1 MNVLVLSPGFPL
13 EMSGFTIA
21 LANLGVRVFGVGEQ
35 PVQSF
40 KPTLRHSLTAYLQI
54 KSIFDEDAV
63 IREVVNEA
71 KSKNVKFDR
80 VESLW
85 EPTMILAARLRE
97 ALGVPGMNVAQT
109 ILFRDK
115 EAMKVALDE
124 AGIRTP
130 KHYRCSSRG
139 EVVEAAQKIGF
150 PLIIKP
156 IAGAGSADTY
166 RCDDD
171 AQLQRALDLTGH
183 VPQVSVEEFITG
195 EEFTFDT
202 ITAKGEIQFHNIC
215 WYRPRALIARQNE
228 WISPQTMLLKDP
240 DVPHLAAGY
249 RLGAAVLKALK
260 FDYGFTHMEWF
271 LKENGE
277 AVFGEI
283 GARPPGARTVDLMNW
298 ASDVDLY
305 HCWAE
310 VVAYGSM
317 RGRVKRVHNA
327 AMIFKRAQGE
337 GIIQRIE
344 GLDSIMHRF
353 GPHVAHVELQPV
365 GTPRRNWKQTLVSDG
380 FLVVRHP
387 DLKTTCEMAD
397 AIGTDLRIIAG

>member
-35 PVQSF
+35 TVASF

-54 KSIFDEDAV
+54 RSIFDEDAV

-71 KSKNVKFDR
+71 KTKGIVFDR
-80 VESLW
+80 IESLW
-85 EPTMILAARLRE
+85 EPTMILAAKLRE
-97 ALGVPGMNVAQT
+97 ALKVPGMDIAQT

-115 EAMKVALDE
+115 EAMKAALDQK
-124 AGIRTP
+124 GIRTP
-130 KHYRCSSRG
+130 KHYRASTKS
-139 EVVEAAQKIGF
+139 EVEEAAKKIGF
-150 PLIIKP
+150 PIIIKP

-166 RCDDD
+166 RCDNDSEL
-171 AQLQRALDLTGH
+171 ARAIELTRH
-183 VPQVSVEEFITG
+183 VPEVSVEEFITG

-202 ITAKGEIQFHNIC
+202 ITAKGKIQFHNIC

-228 WISPQTMLLKDP
+228 WISPQTVILRDP
-240 DVPHLAAGY
+240 DVPHLEVG
-249 RLGAAVLKALK
+249 RKLGQAVIDALG

-298 ASDVDLY
+298 AHDVDLY

-310 VVAYGSM
+310 VIAYGAM
-317 RGRVKRVHNA
+317 RGRVERAYNA
-327 AMIFKRAQGE
+327 AMIFKRANGE
-337 GIIQRIE
+337 GTIHRID
-344 GLDSIMHRF
+344 GLDSIMRRY

-365 GTPRRNWKQTLVSDG
+365 GTKRRNWKQTLVSDG

-387 DLKTTCEMAD
+387 DLKMTCEMAD
-397 AIGTDLRIIAG
+397 AVGTDLQIYAS

>member
-13 EMSGFTIA
+13 EMSGFSIA

-54 KSIFDEDAV
+54 KSMFDEDAV
-63 IREVVNEA
+63 IREVVTEA
-71 KSKNVKFDR
+71 KTKGVKFDR
-80 VESLW
+80 IESLW

-109 ILFRDK
+109 VLFRDK
-115 EAMKVALDE
+115 EAMKVALDK

-130 KHYRCSSRG
+130 KHFRCNTRG
-139 EVVEAAQKIGF
+139 EVLDAARKIGY
-150 PLIIKP
+150 PVIIKP

-166 RCDDD
+166 RCDSE
-171 AQLQRALDLTGH
+171 AELERAMDRSKH
-183 VPQVSVEEFITG
+183 VPEVSVEEFITG
-195 EEFTFDT
+195 EEFTFDA
-202 ITAKGEIQFHNIC
+202 ITANGRMQFHNIC

-228 WISPQTMLLKDP
+228 WISPQTMLLRDP
-240 DVPHLAAGY
+240 DVPHLRAGVA
-249 RLGAAVLKALK
+249 LGDAVLKALG
-260 FDYGFTHMEWF
+260 FEYGFTHMEWF

-310 VVAYGSM
+310 VIAYGKM
-317 RGRVKRVHNA
+317 RGKVQRVYNA

-337 GIIQRIE
+337 GTIQRIE
-344 GLDSIMHRF
+344 GLDSIMRRF
-353 GPHVAHVELQPV
+353 GPSVAHVELQPV

-387 DLKTTCEMAD
+387 DLKMTCEIAD
-397 AIGTDLRIIAG
+397 AVGTDLRIIAG

>member
-35 PVQSF
+35 NVATF
-40 KPTLRHSLTAYLQI
+40 KPTLRHSLTAYLQVR
-54 KSIFDEDAV
+54 SIFDEDAV

-71 KSKNVKFDR
+71 KSKGVKFDR
-80 VESLW
+80 IESLW
-85 EPTMILAARLRE
+85 EPTMFLAARLRE
-97 ALGVPGMNVAQT
+97 ALGVPGLNFEQT
-109 ILFRDK
+109 NLFRDK
-115 EAMKVALDE
+115 EAMKVALDK
-124 AGIRTP
+124 AGVRTP
-130 KHYRCSSRG
+130 KHFRCSTEA
-139 EVVEAAQKIGF
+139 EVADAAKKIGF
-150 PLIIKP
+150 PIIIKP

-166 RCDDD
+166 RCDDQ
-171 AQLQRALDLTGH
+171 AQLDRAVKLTRH
-183 VPQVSVEEFITG
+183 VPEVSVEEFITG

-202 ITAKGEIQFHNIC
+202 ITAQGKIQFHNIC

-228 WISPQTMLLKDP
+228 WISPQTMLLRDP
-240 DVPHLAAGY
+240 DVTHLEAGVK
-249 RLGAAVLKALK
+249 LGAQVIEALG
-260 FDYGFTHMEWF
+260 FQYGFSHMEWF

-298 ASDVDLY
+298 ANDVDLY

-310 VVAYGSM
+310 VVAYGAM
-317 RGRVKRVHNA
+317 RGRVQRVYNA

-337 GIIQRIE
+337 GTIQRID
-344 GLDSIMHRF
+344 GLESIMRRF
-353 GPHVAHVELQPV
+353 GQHVAHVELQPV
-365 GTPRRNWKQTLVSDG
+365 GAPRRNWKQTLVSDG

-387 DLKTTCEMAD
+387 DLKKTCEMAD
-397 AIGTDLRIIAG
+397 AVGTDLNIYAG

>member
-13 EMSGFTIA
+13 EMSGFTVA

-35 PVQSF
+35 SVQTF

-54 KSIFDEDAV
+54 KSIFDEDGV
-63 IREVVNEA
+63 IREVVAEA
-71 KSKNVKFDR
+71 KSKGVKFDR

-97 ALGVPGMNVAQT
+97 ALGVPGMSVAQT

-130 KHYRCSSRG
+130 KHFRCSTG
-139 EVVEAAQKIGF
+139 PEVRDAAHAIGF
-150 PLIIKP
+150 PIIIKP

-171 AQLQRALDLTGH
+171 AQLERAIGLTRH

-202 ITAKGEIQFHNIC
+202 ITANGEIQFHNIC
-215 WYRPRALIARQNE
+215 WYRPRPLIARQNE

-240 DVPHLAAGY
+240 DVPHLAAG
-249 RLGAAVLKALK
+249 RKLGAAVLKALG
-260 FDYGFTHMEWF
+260 FEYGFTHMEWF
-271 LKENGE
+271 LTEKGE

-298 ASDVDLY
+298 ANDVDLY

-310 VVAYGSM
+310 VVAYGKM
-317 RGRVKRVHNA
+317 RGRVARAYNA
-327 AMIFKRAQGE
+327 AMIFKRAQGD
-337 GIIQRIE
+337 GIIQRID
-344 GLDSIMHRF
+344 GLDSIMRRF
-353 GPHVAHVELQPV
+353 GPHVAHVELQQV
-365 GTPRRNWKQTLVSDG
+365 GSPRRNWKQTLVSDG

-387 DLKTTCEMAD
+387 DLDKTCEMAD
-397 AIGTDLRIIAG
+397 AVGTDLRIFAG